1 MSKHFDRELATLQ
14 TRLMN
19 QFGVVERMINQATQA
34 LILGSS
40 GSVVEALEEGDD
52 FINAQEVVIEEECLK
67 LLALYQPVAGHLRT
81 ITTVM
86 KINID
91 LERIADLACN
101 IAERVEAIQ
110 QYPYFPLPDQ
120 IAVMARDSTEMVRKA
135 LNSFVG
141 MNLAMAKQVII
152 DDRKVDELNREAIK
166 EVKALMASQTD
177 LIDPALSCFSLS
189 RHLERIADHAEN
201 IAEEVIYMISGE
213 IIRHKHGEFMIKADT
228 DG

>member
-1 MSKHFDRELATLQ
+1 M
-14 TRLMN
+14 
-19 QFGVVERMINQATQA
+19 
-34 LILGSS
+34 
-40 GSVVEALEEGDD
+40 
-52 FINAQEVVIEEECLK
+52 
-67 LLALYQPVAGHLRT
+67 

-110 QYPYFPLPDQ
+110 LYPYFPIPDQ
-120 IAVMARDSTEMVRKA
+120 IAEMARDATEMVRQA

-152 DDRKVDELNREAIK
+152 DDRKVDELNRQAIK
-166 EVKALMASQTD
+166 EVKTLMASQPD

>member
-1 MSKHFDRELATLQ
+1 MSKHFERELGNLQDRLLTL
-14 TRLMN
+14 
-19 QFGVVERMINQATQA
+19 FGVVERMINQATRS
-34 LILGSS
+34 LIHGSG
-40 GSVVEALEEGDD
+40 GSIVEQLEQDD
-52 FINAQEVVIEEECLK
+52 EFINAQEVVIEEECLK
-67 LLALYQPVAGHLRT
+67 ILALYQPVASDLRL

-101 IAERVEAIQ
+101 IAERVDAIQ
-110 QYPYFPLPDQ
+110 QYPYFPIPDQ
-120 IAVMARDSTEMVRKA
+120 ISEMARDATEMVRKA

-141 MNLAMAKQVII
+141 SNLGLAKQVII
-152 DDRKVDELNREAIK
+152 DDRRVDELNRQAIG
-166 EVKALMASQTD
+166 EVKQLMASQPE

-201 IAEEVIYMISGE
+201 IAEEVIYLISGE
-213 IIRHKHGEFMIKADT
+213 IIRHKHGEFMIQADS

>member
-1 MSKHFDRELATLQ
+1 MSKHFERELAALQERLLTL
-14 TRLMN
+14 
-19 QFGVVERMINQATQA
+19 FSVVERMINQATRA
-34 LILGSS
+34 LIVGGS
-40 GSVVEALEEGDD
+40 GSIVEVLEEDDD
-52 FINAQEVVIEEECLK
+52 FINSQEVVIEEECLK
-67 LLALYQPVAGHLRT
+67 LLALYQPVTGDLRM

-86 KINID
+86 KVNID

-101 IAERVEAIQ
+101 IAERVEAIRQ
-110 QYPYFPLPDQ
+110 FPYFPIPDQ
-120 IAVMARDSTEMVRKA
+120 IAEMARDATEMVRKA

-141 MNLAMAKQVII
+141 MNLEMAKQVII
-152 DDRKVDELNREAIK
+152 DDRKVDELNRQAIR
-166 EVKALMASQTD
+166 EVKALMTSQPD

-213 IIRHKHGEFMIKADT
+213 IIRHKHGEFFIKADI

>member
-1 MSKHFDRELATLQ
+1 MSKHFERELAALQERLLTL
-14 TRLMN
+14 
-19 QFGVVERMINQATQA
+19 FSVVERMINQATRA
-34 LILGSS
+34 LIVGGS
-40 GSVVEALEEGDD
+40 GSIVEVLEEDDD
-52 FINAQEVVIEEECLK
+52 FINTQEVVIEEECLK
-67 LLALYQPVAGHLRT
+67 LLALYQPVTGDLRM

-86 KINID
+86 KVNID

-101 IAERVEAIQ
+101 IAERVEAIRQ
-110 QYPYFPLPDQ
+110 FPYFPIPDQ
-120 IAVMARDSTEMVRKA
+120 IAEMARDATEMVRKA

-141 MNLAMAKQVII
+141 MNLEMAKQVII
-152 DDRKVDELNREAIK
+152 DDRKVDELNRQAIL
-166 EVKALMASQTD
+166 EVKALMASQPD

-213 IIRHKHGEFMIKADT
+213 IIRHKHGEFFIKAEI

>member
-1 MSKHFDRELATLQ
+1 MAEHFERELTALQERLLTL
-14 TRLMN
+14 
-19 QFGVVERMINQATQA
+19 FSVVERMINQATRSLTVQA
-34 LILGSS
+34 GSS
-40 GSVVEALEEGDD
+40 VVNALEEDDD
-52 FINAQEVVIEEECLK
+52 FINQQEVVIEEECLK
-67 LLALYQPVAGHLRT
+67 LLALYQPVAGDLRL

-110 QYPYFPLPDQ
+110 NYPYFPVPDQ
-120 IAVMARDSTEMVRKA
+120 IAEMARDATEMVRKA

-141 MNLAMAKQVII
+141 INLQMAKQVII
-152 DDRKVDELNREAIK
+152 DDRRVDELNRQAIK
-166 EVKALMASQTD
+166 EIKQLMACQPD

-213 IIRHKHGEFMIKADT
+213 IIRHKHGEFMIKADIN
-228 DG
+228 G

>member
-1 MSKHFDRELATLQ
+1 MSKHFERELAGLQDRLLTL
-14 TRLMN
+14 
-19 QFGVVERMINQATQA
+19 FSVVERMISQATRQ
-34 LILGSS
+34 LIAEAS
-40 GSVVEALEEGDD
+40 GSIVDALEEDDD
-52 FINAQEVVIEEECLK
+52 FINEQEVVIEEECLK
-67 LLALYQPVAGHLRT
+67 LLALYQPVAGDLRM

-110 QYPYFPLPDQ
+110 LYPYFPIPDQ
-120 IAVMARDSTEMVRKA
+120 IAEMARDATEMVRQA

-152 DDRKVDELNREAIK
+152 DDRKVDELNRQAIK
-166 EVKALMASQTD
+166 EVKTLMASQPD

>member
-1 MSKHFDRELATLQ
+1 MSKHFERELAALQERLLTL
-14 TRLMN
+14 
-19 QFGVVERMINQATQA
+19 FGVVERMINQATRSLTVGA
-34 LILGSS
+34 S
-40 GSVVEALEEGDD
+40 GSVVEALEEDDD
-52 FINAQEVVIEEECLK
+52 FINEQEVVIEEECLK
-67 LLALYQPVAGHLRT
+67 LLALYQPVAGDLRV

-110 QYPYFPLPDQ
+110 QVPYFPIPDQ
-120 IAVMARDSTEMVRKA
+120 IAEMARDATEMVRMA
-135 LNSFVG
+135 LNAFVG

-152 DDRKVDELNREAIK
+152 DDRKVDELNRQAIK
-166 EVKALMASQTD
+166 EVKLLMASQVE

-213 IIRHKHGEFMIKADT
+213 IIRHKHGEFMIKADI